1 MGRKQKWNSMGWW
14 SEYGSSSMEF
24 GNRLKKA
31 VGGCME
37 HSDVKIDRDY
47 KIMLAILDYCY
58 NLDQNDYLGILLGV
72 LSLDIGGDN
81 LPSDLADYEM
91 WKECV
96 EMKIEE
102 DIVTKILCFLER
114 FIVEYNFKLEST
126 ISILTSLDK
135 QQIDELI
142 QFID

>member
-1 MGRKQKWNSMGWW
+1 
-14 SEYGSSSMEF
+14 
-24 GNRLKKA
+24 
-31 VGGCME
+31 ME